1 MVKQSNDKKI
11 FCQQADKQ
19 TNTYVHWRVEERERE
34 RERLRDSLVHKFL
47 PLIIIS
53 HCRSNQLFFWSQPT
67 NSCLV
72 SGHCRIFHTRKIFF
86 GKQIILSM
94 ADNSFCTLDTV
105 YHPTKTFLI
114 QFLLVEIFTYF
125 FKIWSRANIYLGR
138 CLILDDW

>member
-1 MVKQSNDKKI
+1 MRKWLSRVTIKRFFVN
-11 FCQQADKQ
+11 KQ
-19 TNTYVHWRVEERERE
+19 TSKQIRTSIGESKRERE
-34 RERLRDSLVHKFL
+34 RQTQTLRDSLVHKFL
-47 PLIIIS
+47 PLIIIG

-125 FKIWSRANIYLGR
+125 FKI
-138 CLILDDW
+138 

>member
-1 MVKQSNDKKI
+1 MRKWLSRVTIKRFFVN
-11 FCQQADKQ
+11 KQ
-19 TNTYVHWRVEERERE
+19 TNTYVHWRVEEREM
-34 RERLRDSLVHKFL
+34 ERLRDSLVHKFL
-47 PLIIIS
+47 PLIIIG
-53 HCRSNQLFFWSQPT
+53 HCLSNQLFFWSQPT